1 MTGRHIERGKHMRN
15 RGRYGVAVAFSTAA
29 VLVATATGAG
39 ATTEAGGRAIAR
51 YDMNEGSGAR
61 TMVDSTGHGLN
72 GVIGS
77 EVLTGV
83 GTRDATGYR
92 FTRLQPDTPPT
103 HPRHLATV
111 SNAGALNPG
120 GRDYAVT
127 VRLRTQYHFGNI
139 VQKGQATVDGGN
151 FKLQIPNGIVQCLF
165 RGDRGS
171 IIVSSRSRLND
182 GAWHTARCERTEDG
196 LSLAVDGRVEAR
208 RSGRTGYIANSWPLS
223 IGGKTACD
231 QVDVGC
237 DYYAGDLDYVEL
249 EAR

>member
-1 MTGRHIERGKHMRN
+1 MRN
-15 RGRYGVAVAFSTAA
+15 RGRFAVFVAVSTAA
-29 VLVATATGAG
+29 ALVGTATGAG
-39 ATTEAGGRAIAR
+39 ATEEAVGGRAIAL
-51 YDMNEGSGAR
+51 YEMNERAGAR
-61 TMVDSTGHGLN
+61 TMVDSSGHGLD

-77 EVLTGV
+77 EVITGV
-83 GTRDATGYR
+83 GAGNATGYR

-111 SNAGALNPG
+111 GSSPALNPG
-120 GRDYAVT
+120 ERDFAVT

-171 IIVSSRSRLND
+171 LIVSSRSRLND
-182 GAWHTARCERTEDG
+182 GGWHTVRCERTADG
-196 LSLAVDGRVEAR
+196 LSLAVDGRVEAQR
-208 RSGRTGYIANSWPLS
+208 QGHTGYIANSWPLS

-249 EAR
+249 DAR

>member
-1 MTGRHIERGKHMRN
+1 MRN
-15 RGRYGVAVAFSTAA
+15 RGRLVAA
-29 VLVATATGAG
+29 VIISTVAAVVGTATGAG
-39 ATTEAGGRAIAR
+39 AAGEAGGGHTVAL
-51 YDMNEGSGAR
+51 YQLNEPAGAR
-61 TMVDSTGHGLN
+61 TMLDSSGHGLN
-72 GVIGS
+72 GVVGS
-77 EVLTGV
+77 EVLSGV
-83 GTRDATGYR
+83 STSNATGYR

-111 SNAGALNPG
+111 ASSPALNPG
-120 GRDYAVT
+120 DRDFAVT

-151 FKLQIPNGIVQCLF
+151 FKIQIPSGQAQCLF

-171 IIVSSRSRLND
+171 VIVSSRSRLND
-182 GAWHTARCERTEDG
+182 GDWHTVRCERDG
-196 LSLAVDGRVEAR
+196 TGLTLIVDGRTEAR
-208 RSGRTGYIANSWPLS
+208 RAGRTGYIANGWPLS
-223 IGGKTACD
+223 VGGKTNCD